1 MERITTP
8 SNPNA
13 LPCVHRMMAYLG
25 ELTGKGILTGQ
36 HTKTR
41 GQEELHHI
49 EQITG
54 KQPALR
60 GLLHMPGMPWSG
72 LM

>member
-54 KQPALR
+54 
-60 GLLHMPGMPWSG
+60 
-72 LM
+72 